1 MSVAEIGAV
10 CLVVGVLFFFL
21 GRWPKAQ
28 VILGFVGVCCLGGGL
43 LGTILTRAAVFVS
56 HLTDT
61 VTGKV
66 FGVAIPGLLVIIL
79 GIVVLHDLSRQG
91 TASRRTF
98 FAGLALA
105 ALLVAGV
112 SSFQSLNSVPAG
124 VRGGVGNAS
133 TAGG

>member
-1 MSVAEIGAV
+1 MSVTELGGI
-10 CLVVGVLFFFL
+10 CLVVGVLFFIL

-28 VILGFVGVCCLGGGL
+28 VILGFIGVCCLGGGL
-43 LGTILTRAAVFVS
+43 LGTILTKAALFVS

-66 FGVAIPGLLVIIL
+66 FGAAIPGVLVIIL

-91 TASRRTF
+91 TTSRRTF

-105 ALLVAGV
+105 ACLVAGV
-112 SSFQSLNSVPAG
+112 SSFQALNNVPAG
-124 VRGGVGNAS
+124 VRSGVGNAS
-133 TAGG
+133 TVGG